1 MRPSFARAPWLVSG
15 LLLLAALLTPRFA
28 AAQFVSLP
36 GNPRNILEGNWQS
49 CQEPGSSGYAE
60 RVYDHVV
67 NGVGQYEV
75 HLGPRREFGIF
86 KGVQDEHRPHNSP
99 DNLLKPYQV
108 AMQGTR
114 ARQRWEI
121 PVVERR
127 LHGRAWRRLPLGLRE
142 LVHPPRADRENLG
155 LNKFTRL

>member
-1 MRPSFARAPWLVSG
+1 MLNVGYVVRLLVLFFGGPSLVASERSHVRPSFARAPWLVSG
-15 LLLLAALLTPRFA
+15 LFILAILLISRSA

-67 NGVGQYEV
+67 NGLGQYEV
-75 HLGPRREFGIF
+75 HLGPRREFAIF
-86 KGVQDEHRPHNSP
+86 KGIQDDHRPHNSP

-114 ARQRWEI
+114 ARQRWEMPLAI
-121 PVVERR
+121 S
-127 LHGRAWRRLPLGLRE
+127 WRIWDL
-142 LVHPPRADRENLG
+142 
-155 LNKFTRL
+155 T